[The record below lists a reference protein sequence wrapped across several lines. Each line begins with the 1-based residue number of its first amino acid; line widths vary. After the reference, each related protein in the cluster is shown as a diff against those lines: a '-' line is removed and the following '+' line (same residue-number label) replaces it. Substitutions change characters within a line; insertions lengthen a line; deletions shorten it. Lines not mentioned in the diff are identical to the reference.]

1 MSKANNLNMLLE
13 IANEEARSL
22 RNSYLGTEHMM
33 LAYAKSH
40 FKASMILKKHGG
52 DYDKFKRVVL
62 NEIGIGSSELD
73 EIKLSPK
80 LNMILNRSRNFVE
93 SRGLGE
99 NSPEYVLLAMI
110 LDGSN
115 YSIRMMQETGV
126 DVFSVTKELREFIAR
141 ESQNDE
147 KISGKKNTA
156 KSSKSKIS
164 KYTKDLNELARNGQI
179 DPCIG
184 RDEEIQRIIQVLLR
198 RKKNNPVLIGDP
210 GVGKTAIV
218 EGLALNIENKEVN
231 GIFKNKK
238 ILALDLAGLL
248 AGTKYRGDFEER
260 IKLVIDE
267 LSKSND
273 TILFID
279 EMHTLM
285 GAGGAEGALDA
296 SNILKPAL
304 ARGEL
309 QIIGATTIGEYRK
322 TIEKDP
328 AFERRLQTIMVDEPS
343 VEDSIKILE
352 GLRPKYEAHHDVLI
366 TDEAIKA
373 SCELSDRYLTDRY
386 LPDKAIDLI
395 DEAQAMLRVNNHN
408 SKLASIEE
416 KLENLKNEKKEAI
429 ATENFIRAAECRD
442 EILKLEEEKRELDKK
457 EDLVVGFEDIAKIVS
472 KWTNVPVTQMTE
484 SETEKYLHLNDNLKK
499 MVIGQDSAIDTISNA
514 LKRARVGLKDPNKP
528 IGSFIFVGPTGV
540 GKTYLAKKL
549 AKSLFDDENAMIRID
564 MSEYMEKHSVSK
576 LIGSP
581 PGYVGY
587 DEGGQLTDQVRT
599 KPYSVI
605 LFDEIEKAHP
615 DVFNTLLQVLDD
627 GRLTDSKGRLINF
640 KDTVIIMTSNIGASR
655 LENTSSLGFNTAS
668 DLKEDEYNRNKSI
681 IMEEM
686 KNMFR
691 PEFLNRLDDI
701 VVFNY
706 LSNEDA
712 NKVAKIKVDELVER
726 LEKNGISISY
736 DEKLIDYLA
745 EKGYDKKFG
754 ARPLERVIRSD
765 IENRLADEILSG
777 KLNKSSDIK
786 ISLEDGKLV
795 FEKAYDKEDKEKK
808 EIENETENEVR
819 L

>member
-1 MSKANNLNMLLE
+1 MSKENNLNILLE
-13 IANEEARSL
+13 IAHNEAKDLKNR
-22 RNSYLGTEHMM
+22 YLGTEHLM

-40 FKASMILKKHGG
+40 FKSSMILKKYGG
-52 DYDKFKRVVL
+52 DYDKFKKVVL
-62 NEIGIGSSELD
+62 DEIGMGSSETD
-73 EIKLSPK
+73 DIKFSPK

-126 DVFSVTKELREFIAR
+126 DIFSVTKELREYIGNQSKPGEERAS
-141 ESQNDE
+141 SQS
-147 KISGKKNTA
+147 SGT
-156 KSSKSKIS
+156 SSKSKIS
-164 KYTKDLNELARNGQI
+164 KYTKDLNELARKGEI

-184 RDEEIQRIIQVLLR
+184 RDDEVQRIIQVLLR

-218 EGLALNIENKEVN
+218 EGLALKIENGEVN

-260 IKLVIDE
+260 IKKVIDE
-267 LSKSND
+267 LSNSKD

-366 TDEAIKA
+366 SDEAIKA

-395 DEAQAMLRVNNHN
+395 DEAQAMLRVNNHD
-408 SKLASIEE
+408 SRLADAEE
-416 KLENLKNEKKEAI
+416 RLEELRNEKKEAI
-429 ATENFIRAAECRD
+429 STENFIRAAECRD
-442 EILKLEEEKRELDKK
+442 EILKLEEEKKELDQK
-457 EDLVVGFEDIAKIVS
+457 EELVVTFEDIAKIVS

-484 SETEKYLHLNDNLKK
+484 SETEKYRNLDKNLKK
-499 MVIGQDSAIDTISNA
+499 KIIGQDSAIDTISNA

-540 GKTYLAKKL
+540 GKTYLAKQL
-549 AKSLFDDENAMIRID
+549 AKYLFDDENAMIRID

-587 DEGGQLTDQVRT
+587 DEGGQLTDQVRS

-640 KDTVIIMTSNIGASR
+640 KDTVIIMTSNIGANR
-655 LENTSSLGFNTAS
+655 LENASSLGFNTAS
-668 DLKEDEYNRNKSI
+668 DQVEDEYNRNKSI

-686 KNMFR
+686 KMMFK

-706 LSNEDA
+706 LSNEDVK
-712 NKVAKIKVDELVER
+712 KVARLELDKLVER
-726 LEKNGISISY
+726 LDKNGISISY
-736 DEKLIDYLA
+736 DEKLVDYLVD
-745 EKGYDKKFG
+745 KGYDKKFG

-777 KLNKSSDIK
+777 QINKETAIV
-786 ISLEDGKLV
+786 ISVEDGDLV
-795 FEKAYDKEDKEKK
+795 FKKNSAKEDQKK
-808 EIENETENEVR
+808 EIENETENEVC